1 MYRIL
6 MPVDTD
12 ESRALAQAKHIASL
26 PGAADSIDVI
36 VQFVFHGE
44 GENMPEELKRFKT
57 ASRVKSVRRAT
68 EYLDENGIQ
77 FSVVDESGDTAKDI
91 IGLAEDEDVDL
102 IVLGGRKR
110 SPASKILFGSVA
122 QSVLLNT
129 ERPVTITGSKRE

>member
-1 MYRIL
+1 
-6 MPVDTD
+6 
-12 ESRALAQAKHIASL
+12 
-26 PGAADSIDVI
+26 
-36 VQFVFHGE
+36 
-44 GENMPEELKRFKT
+44 MPEELKRFKS
-57 ASRVKSVRRAT
+57 ASRVKSVRRASK
-68 EYLDENGIQ
+68 YLDENGIE
-77 FSVVDESGDTAKDI
+77 FSVVDESEDTAKDI